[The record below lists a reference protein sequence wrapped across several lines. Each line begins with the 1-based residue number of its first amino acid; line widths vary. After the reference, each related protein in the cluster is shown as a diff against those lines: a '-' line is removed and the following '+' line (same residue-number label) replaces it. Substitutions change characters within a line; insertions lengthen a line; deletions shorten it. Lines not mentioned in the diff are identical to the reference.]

1 MSHTYLKLN
10 TEICQAP
17 QAYMAGF
24 DASALVL
31 GTLVVSYGIC
41 MKST

>member
-1 MSHTYLKLN
+1 MSHTYQKLN
-10 TEICQAP
+10 TQVCQAP
-17 QAYMAGF
+17 WAYMVGF
-24 DASALVL
+24 GTSALIP